1 MKKLKS
7 LFTTFFALACV
18 CAMSTAAF
26 AQTLTPAVDPPLL
39 VSDGS
44 ESAGTL
50 PEPSSDVG
58 SEESAMEP
66 IPEVIELDPDEY
78 ASLSEKPA
86 SQLESQQDS
95 EAPSEPEE
103 DAKGNTMYFVGAGA
117 AVILLAGVIIFCKV
131 KSKQ

>member
-7 LFTTFFALACV
+7 LFATFFALACV

-44 ESAGTL
+44 ES
-50 PEPSSDVG
+50 
-58 SEESAMEP
+58 
-66 IPEVIELDPDEY
+66 EVIELDPDEY
-78 ASLSEKPA
+78 ASLFEKPA

>member
-1 MKKLKS
+1 MRP
-7 LFTTFFALACV
+7 FFALACV

-50 PEPSSDVG
+50 PEPSSDVE

-78 ASLSEKPA
+78 ASLFEKPA

>member
-7 LFTTFFALACV
+7 LFATFFALACF

-78 ASLSEKPA
+78 ASLFEKPA